1 VRFPLEVPAP
11 QLNDDRIGEDLVRDR
26 VPAVEDCPREIVSR
40 GRRRFLEKSRRNLA
54 GHASRLGQGRAGAC
68 QGSANCGMV
77 NLERFSAYDVGKG
90 RSVTVN
96 SARNIRHDLVASVA
110 ERTGEPT
117 QMI

>member
-1 VRFPLEVPAP
+1 
-11 QLNDDRIGEDLVRDR
+11 
-26 VPAVEDCPREIVSR
+26 
-40 GRRRFLEKSRRNLA
+40 
-54 GHASRLGQGRAGAC
+54 
-68 QGSANCGMV
+68 MV